1 MPSAPP
7 DAVHLSRRERQIMDI
22 LYAAEELTAAEI
34 QQRLPNSPSYSTVR
48 ALLKKLLDKGHVR
61 YREAGPRYVYRPA
74 LEKEAAAENA
84 LTRLV
89 NVFFKGSTVDA
100 ALGLLGREGGT
111 LSEADVKMLEETL
124 ARLKHQDSRLADDS
138 VDEVSDG

>member
-1 MPSAPP
+1 MPNTPP

-89 NVFFKGSTVDA
+89 NVFFKGSAVDA
-100 ALGLLGREGGT
+100 ALGLLGREGGA